1 MAMVSFRPH
10 CMTVYRKGEGSY
22 NTAGDWVESTET
34 VATRVPC
41 RYEPNGAAR
50 TITLQDGKEYKYS
63 YMVYLCVCPHLDIR
77 YGDIIEL
84 TSQDGKSMGRYEVK
98 GFHRGQLDM
107 KVWV

>member
-1 MAMVSFRPH
+1 MTLVSFRPH
-10 CMTVYRKGEGSY
+10 CMHLIRKGEGSY
-22 NTAGDWVESTET
+22 DENGDWGESVEKV
-34 VATRVPC
+34 VACVPC

-50 TITLQDGKEYKYS
+50 TITLQDGNAYRYS
-63 YMVYLCVCPHLDIR
+63 YTVYLCVNPRLPIQ

-84 TSQDGKSMGRYEVK
+84 FSQDSKSIGRYEVK